1 MQFFLRARILSLLVI
16 PLFLGACSHAVNVPR
31 NQYDDTSL
39 LYDVDHKIRTV
50 SGEEY
55 HSAEFWVTESMLV
68 ISKLSPSDPRYQTV
82 ELPLSIPLS
91 DVASVQ
97 RIDHG
102 PPIWAIAVGV
112 GAFIAVMAVLTQGE
126 AFTD

>member
-1 MQFFLRARILSLLVI
+1 MKYLLRARILSLLLI
-16 PLFLGACSHAVNVPR
+16 PLFLGACSHAVDVPR
-31 NQYDDTSL
+31 NQYDDTSR

-68 ISKLSPSDPRYQTV
+68 ISKLSPSDPRYQKV

-97 RIDHG
+97 RIDSG
-102 PPIWAIAVGV
+102 PPLWAVGV
-112 GAFIAVMAVLTQGE
+112 GVAAFVAVMAVLTQGE